1 MKSGFYFIIGNIYTF
16 KAYIILIWH
25 LSQVVRQKS
34 ANVLSIAFKVL
45 NLKGYKNSGGIRVG
59 KRTKEIII

>member
-34 ANVLSIAFKVL
+34 AKLSFPSSILGVAF
-45 NLKGYKNSGGIRVG
+45 SF
-59 KRTKEIII
+59 

>member
-1 MKSGFYFIIGNIYTF
+1 LSPVSRSTLYKYNIWRY
-16 KAYIILIWH
+16 
-25 LSQVVRQKS
+25 SQAVRHES